1 MLSLFFLVGVYMK
14 KNWYTYFFML
24 ILVSVLVLNQFF
36 IFNYNVDI
44 LEYFT
49 YSRGFTE
56 EDISTLKKY
65 SPLIYGGNIN
75 DPPLGMYYEENGQY
89 LGLVVDHISA
99 LSIQLGE
106 GIIAKPMVW
115 EDAMEALKK
124 GETDMCDM
132 IPSEER
138 NKYYE
143 FTDPIYNLSGAVV
156 VKKGNE
162 DIVKGEK
169 WNDVRVGIQKSDY
182 ALEHIR
188 DKVDSKNIFYAKDMR
203 AAINLLEN
211 DKVDAVVGDGP
222 VIRYYM
228 KEIKYRGSY
237 QVIDK
242 DMYSDNCVIGV
253 PKSQKDL
260 VPVLNKAIFM
270 LRKNGTIN
278 KINNKWLSLP
288 EENIKKNTEK
298 LKLIT
303 SIGLLIAF
311 ISAYTVYMWNRSLKN
326 LVNIKTNE
334 LESTKKELEIT
345 FNGIKEYIVILDGE
359 GTVKN
364 LNKAYLKNISMKL
377 SEVIGKSYKEL
388 QIINDF
394 EKKYDGIV
402 EKLLDSSIL
411 NEKDT
416 FENLYELKSS
426 GRIYSVKIYPL
437 EHKPYTI
444 GRIAIMIE
452 DITSIRMN
460 QEKLTQENKMSAI
473 GQLAAGVA
481 HELRNPL
488 GIIRN
493 STFLLNEGWDDEELR
508 TMAIDSIDN
517 SIERSSKIINN
528 LLNFSRKNID
538 SYEKINLRELIGEVC
553 VFFKSNTVGNSKRII
568 INVDNELNINTN
580 STSLRHILMNL
591 IQNSIDAIEKKGE
604 VTISS
609 FLEAEEIV
617 LKVEDNG
624 SGIGETEI
632 SKIFEP
638 FYTTKEVGKGT
649 GLGLYIVYT
658 EVSKL
663 RGEITAESNKGKTIF
678 TLKLPLITDSL
689 TVGDEKI

>member
-1 MLSLFFLVGVYMK
+1 
-14 KNWYTYFFML
+14 ML

-36 IFNYNVDI
+36 IFSYNVDI
-44 LEYFT
+44 AEYFT
-49 YSRGFTE
+49 YSKGFTE
-56 EDISTLKKY
+56 EELNTLKKY

-106 GIIAKPMVW
+106 DIIAKPMVW
-115 EDAMEALKK
+115 EEAMEALKK

-138 NKYYE
+138 SKYYE

-162 DIVKGEK
+162 AIVKGEK
-169 WNDVRVGIQKSDY
+169 WENVRVGIQKSDY
-182 ALEHIR
+182 ALEHIK

-242 DMYSDNCVIGV
+242 NMYSDNCVIGV

-278 KINNKWLSLP
+278 NINNKWLSLP

-303 SIGLLIAF
+303 SIGLLLAF

-359 GTVKN
+359 GIVKN

-377 SEVIGKSYKEL
+377 SEVIGKSYKDL

-493 STFLLNEGWDDEELR
+493 STFLLHEGWDDEDLR

-553 VFFKSNTVGNSKRII
+553 VFFKSNTVGNSKKII
-568 INVDNELNINTN
+568 INVDKELNINTN

-591 IQNSIDAIEKKGE
+591 IQNAIDAIEEKGQII
-604 VTISS
+604 ISTDVK
-609 FLEAEEIV
+609 EDEII

-638 FYTTKEVGKGT
+638 FYTTKEIGKGT

-663 RGEITAESNKGKTIF
+663 RGEITAASNMGRTVF
-678 TLKLPLITDSL
+678 TLKLPLIIDSL

>member
-1 MLSLFFLVGVYMK
+1 MK

-24 ILVSVLVLNQFF
+24 ILVLVLVLNQFF

-49 YSRGFTE
+49 YSQGFTE
-56 EDISTLKKY
+56 EDIDTLKKY

-106 GIIAKPMVW
+106 DIIAKPMVW
-115 EDAMEALKK
+115 DEAMEALKN

-138 NKYYE
+138 GQYYE

-162 DIVKGEK
+162 DLVKGEN
-169 WNDVRVGIQKSDY
+169 WDNVRVGIQKSDY

-188 DKVDSKNIFYAKDMR
+188 NKVDPKNIFYAKDMR
-203 AAINLLEN
+203 EAINLLERGQ
-211 DKVDAVVGDGP
+211 VDAVVGDGP

-228 KEIKYRGSY
+228 KEIKYRGYY
-237 QVIDK
+237 QVLDK
-242 DMYSDNCVIGV
+242 NMYSDNCVIGV

-270 LRKNGTIN
+270 LRKNGTIG

-288 EENIKKNTEK
+288 EENLKQNTEK
-298 LKLIT
+298 LKFITLIGFLT
-303 SIGLLIAF
+303 AF
-311 ISAYTVYMWNRSLKN
+311 IGAYTVYMWNRSLKN

-359 GTVKN
+359 GIVKN

-377 SEVIGKSYKEL
+377 YEIIGKSYKDL
-388 QIINDF
+388 QIISDF

-411 NEKDT
+411 NEENT

-426 GRIYSVKIYPL
+426 GKIYSVKIYPL
-437 EHKPYTI
+437 EHKSYTI

-452 DITSIRMN
+452 DITSIRLN

-493 STFLLNEGWDDEELR
+493 STFLLNESWDDQVLR
-508 TMAIDSIDN
+508 SMAIDSIDN

-538 SYEKINLRELIGEVC
+538 SYEKINLRELIGEIC
-553 VFFKSNTVGNSKRII
+553 VFFKSNTVGNSKKIKI
-568 INVDNELNINTN
+568 DVDKELTINTN

-591 IQNSIDAIEKKGE
+591 IQNAIDAIDKKGKI
-604 VTISS
+604 VISS
-609 FLEAEEIV
+609 YVEGEDII
-617 LKVEDNG
+617 LKVEDDG
-624 SGIGETEI
+624 SGIGESEI

-638 FYTTKEVGKGT
+638 FYTTKEIGKGT

-663 RGEITAESNKGKTIF
+663 RGEITAESNMGKTIF
-678 TLKLPLITDSL
+678 TLRLPLITDSL
-689 TVGDEKI
+689 TVGDENI

>member
-1 MLSLFFLVGVYMK
+1 MK

-36 IFNYNVDI
+36 LFNYNVDI
-44 LEYFT
+44 VEYFT
-49 YSRGFTE
+49 YSQGFTE
-56 EDISTLKKY
+56 DDINTLKKY

-106 GIIAKPMVW
+106 DIIAKPMVW
-115 EDAMEALKK
+115 EEAMEALKK

-132 IPSEER
+132 IPSKER
-138 NKYYE
+138 GQYYE

-162 DIVKGEK
+162 DIVKGEN
-169 WNDVRVGIQKSDY
+169 WENVRVGIQKSDY
-182 ALEHIR
+182 AMEHIR
-188 DKVDSKNIFYAKDMR
+188 NKVDPKNIFYAKDMR
-203 AAINLLEN
+203 EAINLLEN
-211 DKVDAVVGDGP
+211 GKVDAVVGDGP

-242 DMYSDNCVIGV
+242 NMYSDSCVIGV

-270 LRKNGTIN
+270 LKKNGTMN

-288 EENIKKNTEK
+288 DENLKQNTEK
-298 LKLIT
+298 LKFITLI
-303 SIGLLIAF
+303 GFLIAF
-311 ISAYTVYMWNRSLKN
+311 ITAYTVYMWNRSLKN

-359 GTVKN
+359 GVVKN

-377 SEVIGKSYKEL
+377 SEVIDRPYKDLE
-388 QIINDF
+388 IINDF

-437 EHKPYTI
+437 EHKSYTI

-538 SYEKINLRELIGEVC
+538 SYEKINLRELIGEIC

-568 INVDNELNINTN
+568 INVAKELNINTN

-591 IQNSIDAIEKKGE
+591 IQNAIDAIEKKGQII
-604 VTISS
+604 ISS
-609 FLEAEEIV
+609 YVEGEDMI
-617 LKVEDNG
+617 LKVEDDG
-624 SGIGETEI
+624 SGIGENEI

-638 FYTTKEVGKGT
+638 FYTTKEIGKGT

-663 RGEITAESNKGKTIF
+663 RGEITAESNMGKTIF
-678 TLKLPLITDSL
+678 TLRLPLITDSL
-689 TVGDEKI
+689 TVGDENI